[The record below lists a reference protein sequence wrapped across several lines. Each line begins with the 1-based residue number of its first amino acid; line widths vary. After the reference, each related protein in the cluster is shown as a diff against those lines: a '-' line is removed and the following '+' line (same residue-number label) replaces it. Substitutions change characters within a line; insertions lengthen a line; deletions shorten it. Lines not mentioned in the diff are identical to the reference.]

1 VQKLLAI
8 NNLTIK
14 YNQKNILEN
23 INISFPRGKVTA
35 IRGASGSGKS
45 SLLNVLGLIQKPN
58 KECSYILDGQA
69 VHYYNEQDKSDF
81 RLKKVGFVFQQNNLL
96 QELTARENVL
106 VPMRVLSQDEPKI
119 NEKANALLDY
129 VGLTNVADS
138 YPSDLSGGEE
148 QRVAIARSLI
158 NDADI
163 ILADEPTASLDS
175 SNASM
180 VLELFRKLAHE
191 MNKIVIIVSHD
202 NLVAENADIVYEIQE
217 KKLVVTHQ
225 APPDTTTTPIENKVS
240 EDKKDIFNFVR
251 YYIKRRKNDKGI
263 SKVLIFVTALIA
275 AITTLFINFGET
287 FSDQQK
293 DFINSISEKSLF
305 VVNDSLGL
313 NSQTDYQD
321 AITYTKD
328 EINSIKQI
336 PNVNKA
342 YPYFELSSFGVSKN
356 RADKASL
363 TLKDEDKIIKEET
376 YPNSFQSN
384 NEEVQFRV
392 SPLYPEENFEPL
404 LKYKS
409 TKMDIREGVI
419 LTSSFA
425 ETLVDDSSN
434 LIGKTLE
441 ITLFVPTKLY
451 DSTATKPQDGSQKK
465 TSDESVQI
473 DGAIYKLVTVTKEIT
488 GVLDHSFNYQR
499 SEESKN
505 LIFMDFDQLI
515 KIINEN
521 KDTNYGETFPGFKE
535 KELGP
540 SSLYID
546 VSSYEDVPIVK
557 SKIENLSSNI
567 FVNSKAQDIKEIQTN
582 LEMIKKVMTIVS
594 FILVIIVMLLF
605 GFVYYFK
612 NRTRKKEIG
621 ILKALGLTSRDVVF
635 LIGYEMLII
644 ALKTF
649 ILSLIIACALMLL
662 GNSVFG
668 LSGLFVI
675 TIGSI
680 IFCFLLSFLIVI
692 LSGISSI
699 WKTSRI
705 DIIDAIRKNK

>member
-1 VQKLLAI
+1 LLAL

-14 YNQKNILEN
+14 YNQKRILEN

-35 IRGASGSGKS
+35 IRGVSGSGKS

-58 KECSYILDGQA
+58 QECSYTLDGKA

-81 RLKKVGFVFQQNNLL
+81 RLKKIGFVFQQNNLL
-96 QELTARENVL
+96 QELTAKENVL
-106 VPMRVLSQDEPKI
+106 VPMRVLSQDELKI
-119 NEKANALLDY
+119 DKKANELLSY

-180 VLELFRKLAHE
+180 VLELFKKLAHE

-202 NLVAENADIVYEIQE
+202 NLVAENADTVYEIQE
-217 KKLVVTHQ
+217 KNLVVTHQ
-225 APPDTTTTPIENKVS
+225 ATPDTTPTTIENKVNT
-240 EDKKDIFNFVR
+240 DKKDVFNFVR

-305 VVNDSLGL
+305 AVNDSLGL

-342 YPYFELSSFGVSKN
+342 YPYYELTSFGVSKN
-356 RADKASL
+356 RTDKASL
-363 TLKDEDKIIKEET
+363 RLKDKDKIIKEET
-376 YPNSFQSN
+376 YLNSFQTN

-404 LKYKS
+404 LEYKS
-409 TKMDIREGVI
+409 TKKDIREGVI

-425 ETLVDDSSN
+425 KTLADDSSS

-451 DSTATKPQDGSQKK
+451 DSTATKPQEGSQKK

-488 GVLDHSFNYQR
+488 GVLDQSFNYQR

-521 KDTNYGETFPGFKE
+521 KDSNYGETFPGFKE

-582 LEMIKKVMTIVS
+582 LEMIKNVMTIVS

>member
-1 VQKLLAI
+1 MLAL

-14 YNQKNILEN
+14 YNQKSILEN
-23 INISFPRGKVTA
+23 INISFPRGEVTA

-45 SLLNVLGLIQKPN
+45 SLLNVLGLIQRPN
-58 KECSYILDGQA
+58 QECSYTLDGQS
-69 VHYYNEQDKSDF
+69 VHYYNEQDKSNF

-106 VPMRVLSQDEPKI
+106 VPMRVLSQNESEI
-119 NEKANALLDY
+119 NEKANELLDY

-175 SNASM
+175 NNAAI

-191 MNKIVIIVSHD
+191 MNKVVIIVSHD
-202 NLVAENADIVYEIQE
+202 NLVAENADTVYEIQE

-225 APPDTTTTPIENKVS
+225 SPPDFTSTHKENKVNN
-240 EDKKDIFNFVR
+240 DKKDVFNFVR
-251 YYIKRRKNDKGI
+251 YYIKQRKNDKGI
-263 SKVLIFVTALIA
+263 SKILIFVTAFIA
-275 AITTLFINFGET
+275 AITTLFINFGDT

-305 VVNDSLGL
+305 AVNDSLGL

-321 AITYTKD
+321 AITYTTD
-328 EINSIKQI
+328 EINSIKKI

-342 YPYFELSSFGVSKN
+342 YPYYELSSFGVSKN
-356 RADKASL
+356 QSDKASL
-363 TLKDEDKIIKEET
+363 TLKDEDKIIKKET
-376 YPNSFQSN
+376 YPNSFESN
-384 NEEVQFRV
+384 NEDVQFRV
-392 SPLYPEENFEPL
+392 SPLYPEENFEPV

-409 TKMDIREGVI
+409 TKKDSREGVI

-425 ETLVDDSSN
+425 ETLKEDSSS

-441 ITLFVPTKLY
+441 VTLFVPTKLY
-451 DSTATKPQDGSQKK
+451 DSTATKPQDGSQKE
-465 TSDESVQI
+465 TSDETVQI
-473 DGAIYKLVTVTKEIT
+473 DGAIYKLVTITKEIT
-488 GVLDHSFNYQR
+488 GVLDESFNYQR

-505 LIFMDFDQLI
+505 LIFMDYDQLI
-515 KIINEN
+515 TIINEN

-557 SKIENLSSNI
+557 SKIEKLSSNI
-567 FVNSKAQDIKEIQTN
+567 FINSKASDIKEIQTN
-582 LEMIKKVMTIVS
+582 LEMIKNVMTIVS

-649 ILSLIIACALMLL
+649 ILSLIIAVALMLL
-662 GNSVFG
+662 GNTVFG

-675 TIGSI
+675 TLGSV
-680 IFCFLLSFLIVI
+680 IFCFVLSFLIVI